1 MGIGI
6 RLDPQQNSN
15 TLQNKEL
22 ESINRA
28 SLATVNDITIN

>member
-6 RLDPQQNSN
+6 RLGPQQNSN
-15 TLQNKEL
+15 TLQNKEY

-28 SLATVNDITIN
+28 SLATVNDITIY